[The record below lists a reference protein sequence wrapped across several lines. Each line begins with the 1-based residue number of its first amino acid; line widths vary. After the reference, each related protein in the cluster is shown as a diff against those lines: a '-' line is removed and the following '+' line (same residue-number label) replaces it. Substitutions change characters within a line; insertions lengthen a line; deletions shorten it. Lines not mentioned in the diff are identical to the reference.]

1 MRLIKFHPIIL
12 CLLLVF
18 NLTTNAFT
26 HSYLSFQ
33 NSNNDSQHYEI
44 IIALNCNECI
54 NCYYGSQ
61 DIFSEFDKTTT
72 LFIVSGLPKREVPY
86 FFEEKLNLQS
96 ENLHWIKND
105 SLFKYYSDKY
115 NGLSAIYLLKN
126 DEIVYSSDLKN
137 IDRIKLKEVL
147 QTSSTPKLMEAEE
160 WDISYF
166 GGDGNSTINF
176 LNADSI
182 LIYNPVRNKIY
193 LYSLSQ
199 KKMIKVF
206 DIGVYPENIEEWLL
220 LTELEENDL
229 DFAKND
235 KEASEYING
244 LNRIIPGPPSVTN
257 SYVFIPIEL
266 LAYDIILKEDNDT
279 IVQLKWYSF
288 LVQYNKELQYIDR
301 YSFPYQFP
309 DYPNHFNHLGNG
321 DFLNDS
327 IFYMKASTRV
337 KDSIIAI
344 YKIMPDSKP
353 ELIGFPPIG
362 YPERFPMKVGAY
374 GKVYYSQFFSETEY
388 FFKEEPILYNSNTE
402 SSKEFS
408 DWKYTHIGDSTRTGF
423 WVENIFKIHD
433 LYYVFG
439 IENKSTAIKIYD
451 SNFNLMHSEAVID
464 KPYFSIRLNGNTFYG
479 LVSDD
484 ESIRIKSYTLIDE

>member
-1 MRLIKFHPIIL
+1 MRLIKNHPIIL
-12 CLLLVF
+12 GLLLVL
-18 NLTTNAFT
+18 NLTTNAFAN
-26 HSYLSFQ
+26 SDSIIK

-61 DIFSEFDKTTT
+61 DIFSELDKTTT

-126 DEIVYSSDLKN
+126 DEIVFSSDLKN
-137 IDRIKLKEVL
+137 IDRIKLNEVL
-147 QTSSTPKLMEAEE
+147 HSGSSPKLMEAEE
-160 WDISYF
+160 WDISHF
-166 GGDGNSTINF
+166 GGDANSSINF
-176 LNADSI
+176 LNADTL

-193 LYSLSQ
+193 LYSLSL

-235 KEASEYING
+235 KEASEYINS
-244 LNRIIPGPPSVTN
+244 LNRIIPGSPSVTDN
-257 SYVFIPIEL
+257 YVFIPIQI

-288 LVQYNKELQYIDR
+288 FLQYDKELQFIDR

-327 IFYMKASTRV
+327 ILYMKASTRV

-344 YKIMPDSKP
+344 YKILPGSKP

-362 YPERFPMKVGAY
+362 YPDRFPMKVGAY